1 LPIARYYYHDLYI
14 VSCAAHHPSVIRFL
28 MLGRQVRSPRD
39 VDHGVNDLL
48 VVPTRRELGLAGNA
62 RAMAMPAA
70 TARLAVEY
78 VGGPFRGD
86 LDVLGLRP
94 VLGINR
100 IPPRTFRIDRLTAI
114 ISRRIGRGDPERLVV
129 LLAATRLG
137 RLRPPRG
144 NITARH
150 LPLGPVEV
158 VEVVVRPI

>member
-1 LPIARYYYHDLYI
+1 
-14 VSCAAHHPSVIRFL
+14 
-28 MLGRQVRSPRD
+28 M
-39 VDHGVNDLL
+39 
-48 VVPTRRELGLAGNA
+48 
-62 RAMAMPAA
+62 
-70 TARLAVEY
+70 
-78 VGGPFRGD
+78 
-86 LDVLGLRP
+86 DVLGLRP

-114 ISRRIGRGDPERLVV
+114 IGRLTGRSDPERLVV

-144 NITARH
+144 NITTRP

>member
-1 LPIARYYYHDLYI
+1 
-14 VSCAAHHPSVIRFL
+14 
-28 MLGRQVRSPRD
+28 
-39 VDHGVNDLL
+39 
-48 VVPTRRELGLAGNA
+48 VPVT
-62 RAMAMPAA
+62 AA

-86 LDVLGLRP
+86 VDVLGLRP

-114 ISRRIGRGDPERLVV
+114 IGRLSGRGDPERLVV

-144 NITARH
+144 NITTRH
-150 LPLGPVEV
+150 LPLGAI
-158 VEVVVRPI
+158 EVVVRPI

>member
-1 LPIARYYYHDLYI
+1 MI
-14 VSCAAHHPSVIRFL
+14 FL
-28 MLGRQVRSPRD
+28 SSQ
-39 VDHGVNDLL
+39 
-48 VVPTRRELGLAGNA
+48 LAGNSVLPGLPDA
-62 RAMAMPAA
+62 VPMPAA

-86 LDVLGLRP
+86 VDVLGLRP
-94 VLGINR
+94 VLRINR
-100 IPPRTFRIDRLTAI
+100 IPPRTFRTGRLTAI
-114 ISRRIGRGDPERLVV
+114 ISRLTGRGDPERLVV

-144 NITARH
+144 NITTRP

>member
-1 LPIARYYYHDLYI
+1 MSRWIVGPARDI
-14 VSCAAHHPSVIRFL
+14 ENAGDDAFIGPAC
-28 MLGRQVRSPRD
+28 
-39 VDHGVNDLL
+39 
-48 VVPTRRELGLAGNA
+48 REFGLARLA
-62 RAMAMPAA
+62 DSVPVTA

-78 VGGPFRGD
+78 VGGPLGR
-86 LDVLGLRP
+86 DVNILRFRP

-100 IPPRTFRIDRLTAI
+100 IPTRTFRIDRLTAI
-114 ISRRIGRGDPERLVV
+114 ISRLVVRSDPERLVV

-144 NITARH
+144 NITTRH